1 MSSKLLTINGHALQ
15 LFQPASVHQEVA
27 VGAVSTQSAAISA
40 GCTFIELY
48 CDSTCFVTLGASPSA
63 TLLSIP
69 VYSGI
74 PRTLKVTPGHKVAV
88 IGAVVATLLVT
99 ELL

>member
-15 LFQPASVHQEVA
+15 LFQPASTHKEVA
-27 VGAVSTQSAAISA
+27 VGAVSAQSDALAA

-48 CDSTCFVTLGASPSA
+48 CAETCFVALGSNPVA

-69 VYSGI
+69 VYAGI
-74 PRTLKVTPGHKVAV
+74 PRTLKVTPSQKVAV
-88 IGAVVATLLVT
+88 IGAVVSTLLVT